1 MTREGHAFFCP
12 CRSRLAGEK
21 LESSTGHQAHRVIV
35 GDFRRQAGAYK
46 NCVKIR
52 AKKRATEVAQNALR
66 AHVTR
71 KNLWFFT
78 LIRVFPDK
86 KTKPYKKQHHEAD
99 SQHPGENHIIEKH
112 DRPPALALLRWG

>member
-1 MTREGHAFFCP
+1 MPAKNWKATRA
-12 CRSRLAGEK
+12 
-21 LESSTGHQAHRVIV
+21 TGHTALSLTI
-35 GDFRRQAGAYK
+35 FAGKPAPTGMASK
-46 NCVKIR
+46 SGQ
-52 AKKRATEVAQNALR
+52 KKRATEVAQNALR
-66 AHVTR
+66 AHITW

-78 LIRVFPDK
+78 LVRVFPDK

>member
-1 MTREGHAFFCP
+1 MPAKNWRAARAPGPPRYRWRFSPA
-12 CRSRLAGEK
+12 SRRLQE
-21 LESSTGHQAHRVIV
+21 L
-35 GDFRRQAGAYK
+35 RQNPG
-46 NCVKIR
+46 
-52 AKKRATEVAQNALR
+52 KKRATEVAQNALR